1 LDKKMSESVN
11 GKVAVVTGAGGTL
24 CSVMAKNLAAQG
36 YKVALLG
43 RSLDKLKVVEAEI
56 VKSGGKAISVSTDV
70 ADETSVRAANYIIET
85 EFGIC
90 NVLINGAGGN
100 QNDALTNITEY
111 DEKELLNDGSVKGFF
126 NLKMDVFK
134 SVIEVNTM
142 GTVIPSFIF
151 GKGMATL
158 QRGVIINIAS
168 MNSYKPLTKVGAY
181 GIAKAGIAN
190 FTEWLA
196 AYLAPANIRVNA
208 IAPGFFLNDRSRKI
222 MFNEDGSQT
231 ARAKAVLAHTPMK
244 RFGEAPELIGCMNW
258 LISEEAAGFVTGIV
272 VPVDG
277 GFLST
282 AGV

>member
-1 LDKKMSESVN
+1 MSEST
-11 GKVAVVTGAGGTL
+11 KDKIAIVTGAGGTL
-24 CSVMAKNLAAQG
+24 CSVMAINLAAQG

-43 RSLDKLKVVEAEI
+43 RSIEKLQLVEDEI
-56 VKSGGKAISVSTDV
+56 KKAGGIALSVSTDV
-70 ADETSVRAANYIIET
+70 ANEESVTTAKGIIEKELGVCT
-85 EFGIC
+85 
-90 NVLINGAGGN
+90 VLINGAGGN
-100 QNDALTNITEY
+100 QNDALTNITEF

-134 SVIEVNTM
+134 SVIEANTM
-142 GTVIPSFIF
+142 GTVIPCFVF
-151 GKGMATL
+151 GKSMAT
-158 QRGVIINIAS
+158 QKKGVIINIAS
-168 MNSYKPLTKVGAY
+168 MNSYKPLSKVGAY

-196 AYLAPANIRVNA
+196 AYLAPASIRVNA

-222 MFNEDGSQT
+222 MFNEDGSHT